1 MKRADKSRKVVLSFF
16 HVGPPKTATTW
27 LHTALQEKVVLPG
40 PIKET
45 EFFNRHYQNGIDW
58 YLRHFHPAHS
68 GLPCGEIA
76 PEYFSS
82 ADSTWRLKDAF
93 PNARIICTFRD
104 PVDRL
109 YSCYKFQARFGDFLF
124 SFEDALA
131 IVPNLYSSALYATH
145 LKRWQQ
151 TFGPENV
158 LVTFYEDVRVAPQQ
172 FLDEICDFIGLAR
185 FELKAHE
192 SKPIMAGTHYKLPR
206 VRFVTRIGARA
217 SAQLQKTGAESLASL
232 LKRIGV
238 GKLFF
243 DNGKEFA
250 PVKPETEAALRQ
262 KLSPEIEEL
271 ERITGRDLSAWKPP
285 ADRRHL
291 ITAMADYQ

>member
-1 MKRADKSRKVVLSFF
+1 MKRVDNSRKMAPSFF

-27 LHTALQEKVVLPG
+27 LHTALQGKVVLPR

-45 EFFNRHYQNGIDW
+45 GFFNRHYQKGIDW
-58 YLRHFHPAHS
+58 YLLHFHSMHS

-82 ADSTWRLKDAF
+82 VESTWRIKHAF

-109 YSCYKFQARFGDFLF
+109 YSCYKFQARFGDYLF
-124 SFEDALA
+124 SFEDALSV
-131 IVPNLYSSALYATH
+131 IPNLYSSALYATH
-145 LKRWQQ
+145 LKRWQE

-158 LVTFYEDVRVAPQQ
+158 LVTFYEDLRRTPQQ
-172 FLDEICDFIGLAR
+172 FFDEICEFIGMVR

-192 SKPIMAGTHYKLPR
+192 IQPIMAGADYKLPR
-206 VRFVTRIGARA
+206 MRLLTRIGARA
-217 SAQLQKTGAESLASL
+217 SAQLQKTGAERLTSL
-232 LKRIGV
+232 LKRIGI

-250 PVKPETEAALRQ
+250 PVKPETQAALRQ

-285 ADRRHL
+285 VDRPYL
-291 ITAMADYQ
+291 IAATAE